1 MNGIFI
7 VGCGGLG
14 KKIAAL
20 WLEKGESVAALVRSP
35 IHAEDLDALGV
46 EVVEGDLDRPESLQ
60 DLPLNEKL
68 VYYFAPPPSTGM
80 EDARMKSFC
89 RSALARQKPERL
101 VYVSTS
107 GVYGNRNG
115 AWVDESA
122 SPKPATD
129 RALRRVSAEQTLRA
143 WEKENNG
150 TVIVLRV
157 PGIYGPGRL
166 PLARIRKGV
175 PVIAENESP
184 VSNRI
189 HIDDLAQIC
198 QAAGQRGQAGDIFNV
213 ADQSDASMT
222 DYFNAV
228 ADVFK
233 LPRPPQIS
241 LKQAESVLSPEMLS
255 YLRESRR
262 LDTTRLHRKLQVSLR
277 YPDLLSGL
285 KACREQDEND

>member
-7 VGCGGLG
+7 IGCGGLG
-14 KKIAAL
+14 RKVAAL
-20 WLEKGESVAALVRSP
+20 WLEKGERVSALVRNPS
-35 IHAEDLDALGV
+35 HAQELKALGV
-46 EVVEGDLDRPESLQ
+46 EQVEGDLDRPDSLQ
-60 DLPLNEKL
+60 DLSLNEKL

-80 EDARMKSFC
+80 EDSRMKAFC
-89 RSALARQKPERL
+89 SAALAHQKPERL

-115 AWVDESA
+115 AWVDENA
-122 SPKPATD
+122 TLEPATD
-129 RALRRVSAEQTLRA
+129 RALRRVSAEQALRA

-150 TVIVLRV
+150 AVIVLRV

-166 PLARIRKGV
+166 PLERIRKAV

-184 VSNRI
+184 ASNRI

-198 QAAGQRGQAGDIFNV
+198 LAAGQRGQAGDIFNV
-213 ADQSDASMT
+213 ADRSDASMT

-228 ADVFK
+228 ADVFN

-262 LDTTRLHRKLQVSLR
+262 LETTRLHRELQVSLR

-285 KACREQDEND
+285 NACREQSE